1 MIWVE
6 NLGVGWWTSR
16 RIRTKFCIIGRGI
29 VCLILCQSHF
39 AYLGEGWQTGEWIE
53 AKFMHH
59 KLGTLYAYTYV
70 ESF

>member
-1 MIWVE
+1 M
-6 NLGVGWWTSR
+6 
-16 RIRTKFCIIGRGI
+16 
-29 VCLILCQSHF
+29 CLILCQSHF
-39 AYLGEGWQTGEWIE
+39 AYVGEGWQPGEWIE